1 MNTMALSNKRLFLVD
16 GMSQI
21 YRAYYAIRG
30 LSTSGGL
37 PTNAIYGFTNILR
50 RLITVEKPDYLGVVF
65 DTPERTFRHESYAK
79 YKATRTAMPDDLSV
93 QMPYI
98 RRVCEVLRV
107 PMTGL
112 PGYEAD
118 DVIGTFACE
127 ARDRGLDVVIVTN
140 DKDLCQLVDD
150 HIKVLRTDRFGNVIL
165 MDSAAVEEKM
175 GVRPSQI
182 PDLLGLMGDTIDNI
196 PGAPGVG
203 EKGAKQIVQQYG
215 SIEGALASVDKIER
229 KTYRES
235 LKINADLVRQ
245 SRELAT
251 IVCDVPVEL
260 DLTALAYEDADR
272 PAAYDL
278 FSELEF
284 AQMIREYAD
293 AAPEKRAPVPGR
305 AATRIS
311 YSRIATT
318 RELGELIARLSSL
331 ERFAI
336 AMADRK
342 GAVYGIALSPG
353 AGEATLVD
361 MERFEG
367 GSSPL
372 EILRPLL
379 EDARVRKLI
388 YDWKGCLSCLA
399 RCARATGVGAAA
411 VRGGDGCMAAF
422 EPAIRIAAV
431 EEDVM
436 LSAYLV

>member
-118 DVIGTFACE
+118 DIIGAFACE
-127 ARDRGLDVVIVTN
+127 ARDRGLDVVIVTK

-182 PDLLGLMGDTIDNI
+182 PDLLGLLGDTIDNI

-203 EKGAKQIVQQYG
+203 EKGAKQIIQQFG
-215 SIEGALASVDKIER
+215 SIEKAIARADEISR
-229 KTYRES
+229 KTYRAS
-235 LKINADLVRQ
+235 LKNNADLILQ
-245 SRELAT
+245 SKHLAT
-251 IVCDVPVEL
+251 INCDVPVEL
-260 DLTALAYEDADR
+260 DLDALIYEAPDR
-272 PAAYDL
+272 IAAYRL

-284 AQMIREYAD
+284 TQMMHEFED
-293 AAPEKRAPVPGR
+293 AAETVEADTPVPRLSSGH
-305 AATRIS
+305 
-311 YSRIATT
+311 YSRITT
-318 RELGELIARLSSL
+318 LAGLEDLIASL
-331 ERFAI
+331 WKL
-336 AMADRK
+336 DR
-342 GAVYGIALSPG
+342 I
-353 AGEATLVD
+353 
-361 MERFEG
+361 
-367 GSSPL
+367 
-372 EILRPLL
+372 
-379 EDARVRKLI
+379 
-388 YDWKGCLSCLA
+388 
-399 RCARATGVGAAA
+399 
-411 VRGGDGCMAAF
+411 
-422 EPAIRIAAV
+422 
-431 EEDVM
+431 
-436 LSAYLV
+436 